1 MFKGNART
9 VENLVSEAAFI
20 AESLKHLEAHLDEP
34 VEKLRKSLMSYVSW
48 TPEKVYLGKF
58 VEGHMI
64 TKLPL
69 GFEAPE
75 PDERCILKND
85 WLQSGRACQRSRD
98 SEPRLKLLIMG
109 YQDTP
114 QRR

>member
-1 MFKGNART
+1 MLQQVGVFKGNAKT
-9 VENLVSEAAFI
+9 VEKLVSEAAFI

-34 VEKLRKSLMSYVSW
+34 VEKFRKSLMSYVSW

-75 PDERCILKND
+75 PDERYILKND
-85 WLQSGRACQRSRD
+85 WLQSAGNQDGIVNGRAILNL
-98 SEPRLKLLIMG
+98 E
-109 YQDTP
+109 
-114 QRR
+114 